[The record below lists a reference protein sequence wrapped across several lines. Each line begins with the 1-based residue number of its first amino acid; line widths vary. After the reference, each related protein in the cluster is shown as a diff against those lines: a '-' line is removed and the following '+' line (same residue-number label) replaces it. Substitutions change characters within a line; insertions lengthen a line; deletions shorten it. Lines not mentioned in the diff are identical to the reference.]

1 MYPLKF
7 RMHFEDGDVAIEC
20 SFFLIFSREN
30 KGYSGSRLVKILGK
44 IGVQLVESIDRKPY
58 NGS

>member
-44 IGVQLVESIDRKPY
+44 IGAQLVESVDR
-58 NGS
+58 